1 MTGSDSDGAGSVS
14 QADFTTAK
22 QDIRRMRAPNLGRGL
37 ENGERYRR
45 CHAPTAPG
53 GGADGAG
60 RLGLHSRGSVAP
72 SLYVRFRSWTALGGL
87 IAKFAASDMDKIKA
101 LLEFVAWGVSED
113 NQAGAIAGKLNAVL
127 HSHRVNSHM
136 ELPTS

>member
-1 MTGSDSDGAGSVS
+1 MTRTDSDGAGSVS

-53 GGADGAG
+53 GGADGVG
-60 RLGLHSRGSVAP
+60 RLGSLSGGSVSP
-72 SLYVRFRSWTALGGL
+72 TLYVRFRSCIALGVL
-87 IAKFAASDMDKIKA
+87 IAEFGGVDALVSSIDKIKA
-101 LLEFVAWGVSED
+101 LLEFVA
-113 NQAGAIAGKLNAVL
+113 
-127 HSHRVNSHM
+127 
-136 ELPTS
+136 